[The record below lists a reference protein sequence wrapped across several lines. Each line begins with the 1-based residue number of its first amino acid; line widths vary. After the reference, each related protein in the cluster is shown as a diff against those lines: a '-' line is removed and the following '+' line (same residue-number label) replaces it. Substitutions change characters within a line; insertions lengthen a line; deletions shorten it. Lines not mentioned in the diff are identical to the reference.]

1 MGKNLLQRREFATLV
16 LGVGMSLVLPGRANA
31 DKAGASIQGPRN
43 AKKGEEITIRVSFTH
58 NSNSPSHFVERARV
72 LVNEKEAARWDFSPS
87 RLPEGPDFV
96 REVKIQVQGALR
108 VTAQASCNKHGSKG
122 MAALDVQVA

>member
-1 MGKNLLQRREFATLV
+1 MRKDLLQRREFAV
-16 LGVGMSLVLPGRANA
+16 LLLGAGVSLVLPGRASA

-43 AKKGEEITIRVSFTH
+43 AKKGEEITIRVTFTH
-58 NSNSPSHFVERARV
+58 SSNSPSHFVEWARV

-87 RLPEGPDFV
+87 RLPEGHEFT
-96 REVKIQVQGALR
+96 REVKISVQGALR

-122 MAALDVQVA
+122 VAALDVQVA